1 MPHIPDESIHS
12 ELRRVGHAVRRF
24 PSFTPRA
31 LRTVACVM
39 NAADRMGVWPG
50 KSPRPRRAHLARP
63 DGTRLVVSVFDPK
76 GGVEP
81 GAPVVVWIH
90 GGGFALG
97 APLQDFYF
105 IDQFVGMGCTVV
117 APSYRLSTQVPYPAA
132 FDDCYRTLLWAY
144 ETFYEGAECVRP
156 LAVGGDSAGGSLC
169 VAVCLRARDEGS
181 VQVSFH
187 MPLYPMLDDRMVT
200 PSSREN
206 DAPVW
211 NSASNEAAWRMYL
224 GELYGA
230 DDVPAYAAPA
240 RALDLSG
247 MPPGCTYVGDIE
259 PFRDETVAYVERL
272 RAAGINMDLLELP
285 GCFHGFDMLCPTSS
299 PARQAAAFLQESFR
313 RACF

>member
-1 MPHIPDESIHS
+1 MPHIPDESIHP
-12 ELRRVGHAVRRF
+12 ELRRVGRAVRRF

-31 LRTVACVM
+31 LRTAACVM

-76 GGVEP
+76 GGTAP

-117 APSYRLSTQVPYPAA
+117 APSYRLSTRVPYPAA

-144 ETFYEGAECVRP
+144 ETFCEGAECARP

-169 VAVCLRARDEGS
+169 AAVCLRARDEGS
-181 VQVSFH
+181 VRVSFH
-187 MPLYPMLDDRMVT
+187 MPLYPMLDDRMTT

-206 DAPVW
+206 DAPCGTRRLTRRRGACIWGSSTARTMCLPTPRPPVRSIFPECRRDAHTW
-211 NSASNEAAWRMYL
+211 GISSRFTMKRSPTLSACA
-224 GELYGA
+224 
-230 DDVPAYAAPA
+230 
-240 RALDLSG
+240 
-247 MPPGCTYVGDIE
+247 
-259 PFRDETVAYVERL
+259 
-272 RAAGINMDLLELP
+272 
-285 GCFHGFDMLCPTSS
+285 
-299 PARQAAAFLQESFR
+299 R
-313 RACF
+313 RA